1 MKALE
6 TSNFIKVNNS
16 NVEVSLDLIEFIEDE
31 VHFVFSPALDLTGYG
46 DNKKEARTSFEVTL
60 KEFLRYTIEKNTLD
74 KELKRL
80 GWKKQKKSDH
90 SYTPPELS
98 KLSRNNRQLEHILNH
113 QDFEKTTQRLA
124 FA

>member
-1 MKALE
+1 MESK
-6 TSNFIKVNNS
+6 NFINVENS
-16 NVEVSLDLIEFIEDE
+16 NAEVSLDLIEFIEDN
-31 VHFVFSPALDLTGYG
+31 VHLVYSPALDLTGYG

-60 KEFLRYTIEKNTLD
+60 KEFLRYTIKNNTLD

-90 SYTPPELS
+90 SYTPPELT
-98 KLSRNNRQLEHILNH
+98 KLSRKNRQLKHILNH
-113 QDFEKTTQRLA
+113 QEFEKTTQRLA

>member
-60 KEFLRYTIEKNTLD
+60 KEFLSYTIEKNTLD